1 MLSVSKTFE
10 RINKPWLE
18 YAENINM
25 MVGSAMPIFQ
35 KVKKID
41 KDSKDNKID
50 ELCKQAEYLLL
61 LMMK

>member
-1 MLSVSKTFE
+1 
-10 RINKPWLE
+10 
-18 YAENINM
+18 